1 MERATTGDGKV
12 CIYLLHMDVLDV
24 LLMDMNSA
32 TPVPF
37 GRGRGKAVN
46 VPDHPPPPGYL
57 CYRCREKGERQLV
70 LNL

>member
-1 MERATTGDGKV
+1 MNV
-12 CIYLLHMDVLDV
+12 
-24 LLMDMNSA
+24 NSA

-57 CYRCREKGERQLV
+57 CYRCREKGETIHVEFGSQGLTV
-70 LNL
+70 MFV